1 MDDKSF
7 KMIPPLMREKDCERV
22 GRPPTKIV
30 LKSKPNINQNYWL
43 WKIALH
49 RFLCR
54 DGRDDPKDA
63 KED

>member
-1 MDDKSF
+1 MKE
-7 KMIPPLMREKDCERV
+7 RDCEKV
-22 GRPPTKIV
+22 GRSLITIV
-30 LKSKPNINQNYWL
+30 LKFKRNINQNYWL

-54 DGRDDPKDA
+54 DGRDDPKGA